1 MMVAV
6 VRHGETDW
14 NTQGLIQGQ
23 TDIPL
28 NDNGLRQAR
37 RAAAWFEKKGGWER
51 LYSSPLSRALQTAEI
66 IGAATQLAPQI
77 IPGLME
83 RRFGALEGLSLEE
96 RERLFPHRLEAE
108 ETVPGLES
116 RSDLKERVIYN
127 WRQIVNQPRQEKT
140 GAPTRIVVVSHGGWI
155 GQLLSFISDG
165 KIGAGVTKAGN
176 GSVFL
181 LTRGDGLTWT
191 YEEVEFEPEAT
202 SSPDCPFKF

>member
-28 NDNGLRQAR
+28 NDNGLRQAE
-37 RAAAWFEKKGGWER
+37 RAAAWFKKRGGWER
-51 LYSSPLSRALQTAEI
+51 LYSSPLSRALQTAKI
-66 IGAATQLAPQI
+66 IGAVTQLTPQI

-96 RERLFPHRLEAE
+96 RERLFPRRLEAE
-108 ETVPGLES
+108 ETVPGLEP
-116 RSDLKERVIYN
+116 RIELKERVLHT
-127 WRQIVNQPRQEKT
+127 WRQIINESQQEKT
-140 GAPTRIVVVSHGGWI
+140 CAPARIVIVSHGGWM
-155 GQLLSFISDG
+155 GQLLSFISNG

-176 GSVFL
+176 GSVYL
-181 LTRGDGLTWT
+181 LTRGADSTWT
-191 YEEVEFEPEAT
+191 YEEVEFEPGA
-202 SSPDCPFKF
+202 SSNLSCFQL